1 MTTLA
6 NIVLADSVPA
16 NHTFVPVEGGG
27 RLSRWVD
34 RDSIT
39 SAGSKQLKASISESS
54 SGRPTNRVLLSLEVP
69 REQTVDGV
77 TTVYATDRVNME
89 FIMHETDTLTMRKDL
104 LALATSAISHV
115 DLEAYVED
123 LEPAL

>member
-16 NHTFVPVEGGG
+16 NHTFVPVKAVPHAE
-27 RLSRWVD
+27 LAD
-34 RDSIT
+34 RDSVT
-39 SAGSKQLKASISESS
+39 SAGSKRMKMSLSESS
-54 SGRPTNRVLLSLEVP
+54 SGRPTNRVLISLEVP

-77 TTVYATDRVNME
+77 TTVYATDRVNCE
-89 FIMHETDTLTMRKDL
+89 FIMHETDTSTHRADL
-104 LALATSAISHV
+104 MALAQSMLSHATV
-115 DLEAYVED
+115 VAYIED